1 MGEHNLNT
9 KTDKKARQAFTRHL
23 LNDIEALEE
32 MLKDGKIE
40 SGITR
45 IGAEQE
51 FCLVNKKSWRPTTT
65 ANSVMKSANDPH
77 FTSELAKYNLEIN
90 LDPLELKDNA
100 FSLLETQL
108 NELLQKAH
116 EAAAEHDSRVVM
128 SGILPTITTKEM
140 DLNYMTYSAR
150 YFALNE
156 MLTKL
161 KSGDFHVQLFG
172 VDELLIKH
180 DSMMYEACNTSFQ
193 MHLQIDPDDFMS
205 SYNWSQA
212 IAGPILGLSVNS
224 PLLFGKELWQET
236 RIPLF
241 QQSID
246 TREVSYVLK
255 DQQARVSFGDSW
267 ATGSIADFYKNEIC
281 RYRII
286 LSREIEESALSA
298 LADGRPPKMQA
309 LNLHNGTIYRWNRP
323 CYGVGGGKAHLRIEN
338 RYIPSGPSVS
348 DQLANF
354 AFWVGLMVGR
364 PAEYDDIHE
373 KMDFCNVKAN
383 FVKAA
388 RYGSETQMHWMGKMV
403 PLKKLV
409 TSHLLPIAR
418 EGLKKMNIREEDSNR
433 LLDIIEKRITKG
445 TPAQWMI
452 ESYRQLKKKVK
463 VDKALIAL
471 TKATYDNQ
479 KSGRPSHQ
487 WRIVKSPLRTNV
499 ATDQVGHIMSTKLLT
514 AFQDDAAALTLQI
527 MSWQNIHHV
536 PVVDQTEKLV
546 GLLTWTHI
554 QRFNEQNPEKEK
566 MVPVSEIME
575 QNVLTADTSTPIKDA
590 IKLMKKHE
598 IGCLPVLQK
607 QTLVGIITVEDLR
620 TFDRE

>member
-1 MGEHNLNT
+1 MGEQNLNT
-9 KTDKKARQAFTRHL
+9 RTDKKARQEFTRHL
-23 LNDIEALEE
+23 LEDIEALET
-32 MLKDGKIE
+32 MLREGHIE

-51 FCLVNKKSWRPTTT
+51 FCLVNKNWRPTTT
-65 ANSVMKSANDPH
+65 ASSVMKSVDDPH
-77 FTSELAKYNLEIN
+77 FTTELAKYNLEIN
-90 LDPLELKDNA
+90 LDPLELKGDA
-100 FSLLETQL
+100 FSSLEKQL

-116 EAAAEHDSRVVM
+116 AAAALHDSKVVM
-128 SGILPTITTKEM
+128 SGILPTITTTEM
-140 DLNYMTYSAR
+140 DMDFMTYSAR

-156 MLTKL
+156 MLTRL
-161 KSGDFHVQLFG
+161 KAGDFHVQLFG

-205 SYNWSQA
+205 AYNWSQA

-267 ATGSIADFYKNEIC
+267 ATGSLADFYKNEIC

-286 LSREIEESALSA
+286 LSREIEESALTA
-298 LADGRPPKMQA
+298 LANGRPPSMQA

-323 CYGVGGGKAHLRIEN
+323 CYGVGGGKPHVRIEN
-338 RYIPSGPSVS
+338 RYIPSGPSVQ
-348 DQLANF
+348 DQMANF
-354 AFWVGLMVGR
+354 AFWVGLMMGR

-373 KMDFCNVKAN
+373 QMDFCNVKDN

-388 RYGSETQMHWMGKMV
+388 RYGSETQMHWLGKMV

-409 TSHLLPIAR
+409 SGHLLPIAR
-418 EGLKKMNIREEDSNR
+418 EGLKKVNIRQEDSDR
-433 LLDIIEKRITKG
+433 LLDIIEKRIDNR

-452 ESYRQLKKKVK
+452 KSYRQLKKKVK

-471 TKATYDNQ
+471 TKAIYDNQ
-479 KSGRPSHQ
+479 QTGKPAHQ
-487 WRIVKSPLRTNV
+487 WRVVKSPTRANV
-499 ATDQVGHIMSTKLLT
+499 ESDLVGHIMTTKLLT

-527 MSWQNIHHV
+527 MSWQDIHHV
-536 PVVDQTEKLV
+536 PVVDQAEKLV

-554 QRFNEQNPEKEK
+554 QRFNEQYPERQK

-575 QNVLTADTSTPIKDA
+575 QNVLTVDTNTPIKDA
-590 IKLMKKHE
+590 IALMKKHE

-607 QTLVGIITVEDLR
+607 QTLVGIITVVDLL
-620 TFDRE
+620 TFDSE